1 MVDWTDPRISRE
13 RTLRRLRTQVEAEQ
27 LDWSPKTQAPESPK
41 DEAQDEK
48 LTQATLDR
56 FRLPKKSPTVATT
69 TFSTTSSTGLGLTA
83 TSQLDSTST
92 SLEPTFDE
100 ATGAATVVASPA
112 FSASGE
118 GQLCEV
124 TRAKYGRFMHPSRDP
139 RPEAGHYRVNDS
151 CSFQRQPQ
159 WDIGQRS
166 RHQGRAREE
175 KPAGAELGDMY
186 NGFADGLA
194 RQGKFEPMALAPP
207 RPDMT
212 TLCPQSMTFA
222 PAHQKEW
229 AKLDGSSS
237 RSQRYPDWDF
247 KKHMSGHHFDLHMS
261 FPYFEPGKY
270 DVEMKD
276 TATGLPFS
284 KVMSRAQSAGEMKS
298 GGMGPK
304 NRLLPDRSCFRG
316 CAAAVPRK
324 TCLQDFAQDL
334 DRPPLLMI
342 DAPPYDE
349 DDPEVS
355 QKVLDWQ
362 MSFDASTA
370 DKLIVSRC
378 ATPSMKASLARHQAL
393 RGARILGCDPGLQR
407 SLGIGIL
414 NLDSKTG
421 TELHDEWRWQRSDM
435 GLAFGQMSG
444 RYSAP
449 STTRVH
455 SSLRR
460 PKSEVTFSFKR
471 LARPGFTSG
480 VKIPA

>member
-1 MVDWTDPRISRE
+1 M
-13 RTLRRLRTQVEAEQ
+13 
-27 LDWSPKTQAPESPK
+27 
-41 DEAQDEK
+41 
-48 LTQATLDR
+48 
-56 FRLPKKSPTVATT
+56 
-69 TFSTTSSTGLGLTA
+69 
-83 TSQLDSTST
+83 
-92 SLEPTFDE
+92 
-100 ATGAATVVASPA
+100 
-112 FSASGE
+112 
-118 GQLCEV
+118 
-124 TRAKYGRFMHPSRDP
+124 
-139 RPEAGHYRVNDS
+139 NDS

-166 RHQGRAREE
+166 RHRRAREE

-207 RPDMT
+207 RPDVT

-222 PAHQKEW
+222 PAHQKDW

-334 DRPPLLMI
+334 DRPPLLVI

>member
-1 MVDWTDPRISRE
+1 MWVDATWIS
-13 RTLRRLRTQVEAEQ
+13 Q
-27 LDWSPKTQAPESPK
+27 
-41 DEAQDEK
+41 
-48 LTQATLDR
+48 
-56 FRLPKKSPTVATT
+56 
-69 TFSTTSSTGLGLTA
+69 
-83 TSQLDSTST
+83 
-92 SLEPTFDE
+92 
-100 ATGAATVVASPA
+100 
-112 FSASGE
+112 
-118 GQLCEV
+118 
-124 TRAKYGRFMHPSRDP
+124 
-139 RPEAGHYRVNDS
+139 
-151 CSFQRQPQ
+151 
-159 WDIGQRS
+159 
-166 RHQGRAREE
+166 
-175 KPAGAELGDMY
+175 ELGTQEVLQ
-186 NGFADGLA
+186 N
-194 RQGKFEPMALAPP
+194 PMPW
-207 RPDMT
+207 RP
-212 TLCPQSMTFA
+212 
-222 PAHQKEW
+222 KR
-229 AKLDGSSS
+229 GSIIWNKSS
-237 RSQRYPDWDF
+237 
-247 KKHMSGHHFDLHMS
+247 
-261 FPYFEPGKY
+261 E
-270 DVEMKD
+270 
-276 TATGLPFS
+276 
-284 KVMSRAQSAGEMKS
+284 
-298 GGMGPK
+298 
-304 NRLLPDRSCFRG
+304 
-316 CAAAVPRK
+316 
-324 TCLQDFAQDL
+324 DL
-334 DRPPLLMI
+334 DRPPLLVI

-480 VKIPA
+480 VKIPVGFSSHCSSTTWRCWTSG

>member
-1 MVDWTDPRISRE
+1 M
-13 RTLRRLRTQVEAEQ
+13 
-27 LDWSPKTQAPESPK
+27 
-41 DEAQDEK
+41 
-48 LTQATLDR
+48 
-56 FRLPKKSPTVATT
+56 
-69 TFSTTSSTGLGLTA
+69 
-83 TSQLDSTST
+83 
-92 SLEPTFDE
+92 
-100 ATGAATVVASPA
+100 
-112 FSASGE
+112 
-118 GQLCEV
+118 
-124 TRAKYGRFMHPSRDP
+124 
-139 RPEAGHYRVNDS
+139 NDS

-207 RPDMT
+207 RPDVT

-324 TCLQDFAQDL
+324 TCLQDF
-334 DRPPLLMI
+334 
-342 DAPPYDE
+342 
-349 DDPEVS
+349 
-355 QKVLDWQ
+355 VL
-362 MSFDASTA
+362 F
-370 DKLIVSRC
+370 
-378 ATPSMKASLARHQAL
+378 
-393 RGARILGCDPGLQR
+393 
-407 SLGIGIL
+407 
-414 NLDSKTG
+414 
-421 TELHDEWRWQRSDM
+421 EL
-435 GLAFGQMSG
+435 
-444 RYSAP
+444 
-449 STTRVH
+449 
-455 SSLRR
+455 
-460 PKSEVTFSFKR
+460 
-471 LARPGFTSG
+471 
-480 VKIPA
+480 

>member
-1 MVDWTDPRISRE
+1 M
-13 RTLRRLRTQVEAEQ
+13 Q
-27 LDWSPKTQAPESPK
+27 
-41 DEAQDEK
+41 
-48 LTQATLDR
+48 
-56 FRLPKKSPTVATT
+56 
-69 TFSTTSSTGLGLTA
+69 
-83 TSQLDSTST
+83 
-92 SLEPTFDE
+92 
-100 ATGAATVVASPA
+100 
-112 FSASGE
+112 
-118 GQLCEV
+118 
-124 TRAKYGRFMHPSRDP
+124 
-139 RPEAGHYRVNDS
+139 N
-151 CSFQRQPQ
+151 
-159 WDIGQRS
+159 
-166 RHQGRAREE
+166 
-175 KPAGAELGDMY
+175 
-186 NGFADGLA
+186 
-194 RQGKFEPMALAPP
+194 
-207 RPDMT
+207 
-212 TLCPQSMTFA
+212 
-222 PAHQKEW
+222 
-229 AKLDGSSS
+229 
-237 RSQRYPDWDF
+237 WDF